1 MLASQ
6 DNLFNQKVYEVP
18 GEALL
23 DQSVHLGEDS
33 LEVFIAEYV
42 RFIES
47 LESPKF
53 DCEKRDLY
61 GVSSFTNSQTL
72 SYAEASTQEDFPI
85 SPGFESQLSAPHR
98 NSQDIFGQGDQ
109 VDSFPSDKESLEGDS
124 EEIESGPHQ
133 FEPSGWT
140 SRTLFGR

>member
-1 MLASQ
+1 MSASQ

-23 DQSVHLGEDS
+23 DQSVHLGEAS
-33 LEVFIAEYV
+33 SEVFIAEYA

-61 GVSSFTNSQTL
+61 GVSSITNSQTL
-72 SYAEASTQEDFPI
+72 SYAEAPTQEDIPE
-85 SPGFESQLSAPHR
+85 SPGIESQHPAP
-98 NSQDIFGQGDQ
+98 
-109 VDSFPSDKESLEGDS
+109 
-124 EEIESGPHQ
+124 
-133 FEPSGWT
+133 
-140 SRTLFGR
+140 